1 MATAAKSVH
10 DGRHLRGA
18 ADPPLQR
25 STWAAVLKSSY
36 LSQAVQHFS
45 IQSRKSSIRL
55 PSDQRMHGCDG
66 DGESNQQNLVMR
78 LARRVMP
85 RPSKKPWW
93 ICAGPRLRT
102 AKQCIV
108 DGMRSLA
115 QRPEAS
121 GTLRSN
127 HCRSGRDLMAAASSF
142 IRTRIIGKTGRRAL
156 FRLAHR
162 ADGRRP

>member
-1 MATAAKSVH
+1 MAAKSVH
-10 DGRHLRGA
+10 DGRHLRCA
-18 ADPPLQR
+18 ADQ
-25 STWAAVLKSSY
+25 AARYVYLGRHSQIVLFT
-36 LSQAVQHFS
+36 LRAVQQFS
-45 IQSRKSSIRL
+45 IQSSRSSIRL

-127 HCRSGRDLMAAASSF
+127 HCRSGRDLMAASSF
-142 IRTRIIGKTGRRAL
+142 IRTRIIGKTGRRTL

>member
-1 MATAAKSVH
+1 MTGTTFAA
-10 DGRHLRGA
+10 
-18 ADPPLQR
+18 QR
-25 STWAAVLKSSY
+25 THRSKGL
-36 LSQAVQHFS
+36 LGLPFS
-45 IQSRKSSIRL
+45 NRLIYHRPFNSFQSRAGNHLIRL
-55 PSDQRMHGCDG
+55 PSDERMHGRDG
-66 DGESNQQNLVMR
+66 NGESNQQNLVMR
-78 LARRVMP
+78 LARRVMR
-85 RPSKKPWW
+85 RPSNKPWW

-127 HCRSGRDLMAAASSF
+127 HCRSRCDLMAASSF
-142 IRTRIIGKTGRRAL
+142 MRTPIIGKTGCRTL
-156 FRLAHR
+156 FQLAHR

>member
-1 MATAAKSVH
+1 MTGTTFAA
-10 DGRHLRGA
+10 
-18 ADPPLQR
+18 QR
-25 STWAAVLKSSY
+25 TRRYKGL
-36 LSQAVQHFS
+36 LGLPFS
-45 IQSRKSSIRL
+45 NRLIYHRPFNSFQSRAGNHLIRL
-55 PSDQRMHGCDG
+55 PSDERMHGCGG

-102 AKQCIV
+102 AKQCMV

-127 HCRSGRDLMAAASSF
+127 HCRSSCDLIAASSL
-142 IRTRIIGKTGRRAL
+142 IRTRIIGKTGRRTL